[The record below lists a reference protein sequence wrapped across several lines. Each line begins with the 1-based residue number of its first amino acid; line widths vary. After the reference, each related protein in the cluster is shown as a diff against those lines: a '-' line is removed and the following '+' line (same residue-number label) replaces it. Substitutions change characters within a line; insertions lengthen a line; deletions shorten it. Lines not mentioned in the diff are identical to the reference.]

1 MIPLQSILRTRDRHV
16 VLFIFL
22 IVLTVLLLPLSWI
35 YHGSL
40 FAFSVFAGSALAL
53 TLIPLFVNRPYRWL
67 SIFVGCGYMIFANAI
82 DSAIPGDLVA
92 EYALFTLLACL
103 LYARDPWYILTALAF
118 YFLEVWVVPHTA
130 IHLESLRGG
139 NGAFF
144 VAEGLILTWMSWMM
158 RQDESTISEN
168 ERYFRSIFE
177 GATEAMAVFDHKGRY
192 HAVNTAWEKLTGY
205 SQQETLQP
213 GFSPALWIENFN
225 FQALLSQLDQHDEIY
240 LERHFLHKATASMTE
255 VRIAIKRLPKMTT
268 WPEDR
273 YLLIASDI
281 TVLKAKEKEMA
292 ELQAHWREVFE
303 AAGEAVA
310 IAYEEGDSIKIREVN
325 SSFCT
330 LLGYRKEELAN
341 FDIVHITPP
350 EFLEKERRLIQEMM
364 QKGQE
369 IRYEK
374 PHLRKDGSIV
384 PTLVTIRPLSKQG
397 WLVATLAN
405 LTVIKKAEEEIIV
418 KERYWRSIFNGA
430 GVGIMISNPN
440 GDLLDMN
447 PALTKILGYDEPL
460 PPQKAFIQQMAPE
473 KELPAMMEVIQKT
486 YQGQETI
493 TQETMYRRR
502 DGTFIPV
509 ILTRRAIDKNMHVL
523 TVLDATELYKRRQEI
538 ERLSQSQ
545 KEVIEATATIL
556 EALLQGQFDRSS
568 NYTIFQ
574 GEFAHFKTIL
584 EHFSSR
590 LKTMLLALRQASGAV
605 LRAAEEIASSSEHLS
620 QRTEKRAAALEELS
634 ASMEEMSTSIEEAAK
649 QAEEARKLAQ
659 TMEEKAR
666 VGQDNIDYLFET
678 MQSITQGS
686 GEIETMLELIN
697 EIAFQT
703 NLLAL
708 NASVEAARAAGS
720 HGAGFGVIAEEIRRL
735 AQKSAASAKE
745 ISGKIASIK
754 KAIAKGEEGASHL
767 RTTYMEIAD
776 TIIKTAT
783 AVMTIAKANEEEA
796 RTVHQVNRALA
807 DFQDLSHQDA
817 SLVEENATAAASLR
831 HQANALKRLAEF
843 GIQEKEQLP
852 NHKLNVDTPNVA
864 SLPRQTSKSNIK
876 DEWEEF

>member
-1 MIPLQSILRTRDRHV
+1 M
-16 VLFIFL
+16 
-22 IVLTVLLLPLSWI
+22 
-35 YHGSL
+35 G
-40 FAFSVFAGSALAL
+40 
-53 TLIPLFVNRPYRWL
+53 
-67 SIFVGCGYMIFANAI
+67 
-82 DSAIPGDLVA
+82 
-92 EYALFTLLACL
+92 
-103 LYARDPWYILTALAF
+103 
-118 YFLEVWVVPHTA
+118 
-130 IHLESLRGG
+130 
-139 NGAFF
+139 
-144 VAEGLILTWMSWMM
+144 
-158 RQDESTISEN
+158 
-168 ERYFRSIFE
+168 
-177 GATEAMAVFDHKGRY
+177 
-192 HAVNTAWEKLTGY
+192 KLTGY
-205 SQQETLQP
+205 SRQDALQP
-213 GFSPALWIENFN
+213 GFSLESWLENFN
-225 FQALLSQLDQHDEIY
+225 VQALLSQLVQRDEIH
-240 LERHFLHKATASMTE
+240 LERHFLHKATGSITE
-255 VRIAIKRLPKMTT
+255 VRIAIKRLPKIDA

-281 TVLKAKEKEMA
+281 TALKAKQKEMA
-292 ELQAHWREVFE
+292 ELEAHWREVFE
-303 AAGEAVA
+303 SAGEAMA
-310 IAYEEGDSIKIREVN
+310 IAYEENDSIKIREVN

-330 LLGYRKEELAN
+330 LLGYRKEELVN

-405 LTVIKKAEEEIIV
+405 LTVIKKAEEEIMA

-447 PALTKILGYDEPL
+447 PALAKILGYDEPL

-473 KELPAMMEVIQKT
+473 KALPAMMAVIQKT
-486 YQGQETI
+486 YQSQETI

-502 DGTFIPV
+502 DGTFVPV

-590 LKTMLLALRQASGAV
+590 LKTMLLALRQASEAV

-620 QRTEKRAAALEELS
+620 KRTEKRAAALEELS
-634 ASMEEMSTSIEEAAK
+634 ASMEEMSTSIEEAAR

-666 VGQDNIDYLFET
+666 VGQDNIDDLFET

-708 NASVEAARAAGS
+708 NASVEAARAGG

-831 HQANALKRLAEF
+831 DQANALKRLAEF

-864 SLPRQTSKSNIK
+864 SLPEQASKSHTK